1 VLAITQ
7 LSDFL
12 FLHRSPRGALEAP
25 ILFLAVWWAWNYTAG
40 DELDRSRAAPRGPVD
55 GRADGDQ
62 PRHVGGDS
70 RGLRRARPG
79 LAAAYVLLQLVRSS
93 FIVVAF
99 RKGERMRRTC
109 AQLLA
114 WSAIAG
120 VPWIAGALVHGDA
133 RIVLWVAALVID
145 LGAPAIG
152 FRSPASLRWS

>member
-1 VLAITQ
+1 MVVLMAIS
-7 LSDFL
+7 LVMSAAI
-12 FLHRSPRGALEAP
+12 PEA
-25 ILFLAVWWAWNYTAG
+25 FG
-40 DELDRSRAAPRGPVD
+40 E
-55 GRADGDQ
+55 
-62 PRHVGGDS
+62 
-70 RGLRRARPG
+70 RGLAF
-79 LAAAYVLLQLVRSS
+79 AAAYVLLQLVRSS